1 LSAASICWTFIVVD
15 GQRPLDLTLI
25 VDNLFDRRAPIYG
38 SNGGVIGT
46 NATNLRPRTDIS
58 SPARVTVPGNFS
70 YLVPRKYPLSAKLTF

>member
-1 LSAASICWTFIVVD
+1 MS
-15 GQRPLDLTLI
+15 RPLRIEFPGAAFHLTSRG
-25 VDNLFDRRAPIYG
+25 DRREPIYG

-70 YLVPRKYPLSAKLTF
+70 YLVPRNYTLSAKLTF